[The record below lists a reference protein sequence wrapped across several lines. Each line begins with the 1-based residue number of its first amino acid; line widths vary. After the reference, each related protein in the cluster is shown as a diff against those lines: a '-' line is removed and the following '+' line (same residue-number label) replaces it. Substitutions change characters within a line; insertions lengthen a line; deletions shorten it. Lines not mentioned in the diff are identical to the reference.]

1 LNEKLFLAFYDARYS
16 HQFWSDALERMT
28 ANGGGLERTLWQ
40 EIFSFYLSPKVLVCL
55 GIAQS
60 ASWYSKGRSAMVT
73 YSGSVG
79 ETYTWDCENDLE
91 TSIFA

>member
-1 LNEKLFLAFYDARYS
+1 
-16 HQFWSDALERMT
+16 MT
-28 ANGGGLERTLWQ
+28 AGDGGLARIFWQ
-40 EIFSFYLSPKVLVCL
+40 EIFSFYLSPKVLAYQ

-60 ASWYSKGRSAMVT
+60 ASWYSKGRSAMAT

-79 ETYTWDCENDLE
+79 VTYTSDCENDLE